1 MAGIILTPNL
11 LWKDFVVE
19 TDFNETEVI
28 INKED
33 RYTVREFYFN
43 GRACGKGRVSIF
55 ARAIKRAQKKS
66 SQAILYVR
74 DLGAPSDEAMIKA
87 LADDGYLVLDVDIEG
102 ETINKEHYTKY
113 PEEIS
118 YANYAISKDNLF
130 GVLNDARS
138 TCWYEWAAVLRYALA
153 YLKNIDGIEKVGGFA
168 VGDSATAL
176 WQVAGMDEKLDC
188 AVFGLNA
195 GWAGYRGTDKFGGKV
210 EPQFS
215 DDIVKFIAGIEPQ
228 AYAMHVTCPTL
239 ILAATNS
246 NVYDCDR
253 VYDTISHIPQEIY
266 AAVNYSVGYVN
277 SVDKAAILSTKV
289 FFGKNLLGN
298 VQEELSNKID
308 IKCDLAD
315 GAIVFTVEAGEE
327 QLKELCVFVCEQTTK
342 PSLRC
347 WRKVTIH
354 EKNAETGECI
364 FKYFPYSNAQNV
376 VAFAQASYKNGY
388 EIGSKTIMKKF
399 SEQEVS
405 LTYKSNVI
413 YSSRNAN
420 AESVFVPAKQDGKGE
435 AHLNYQEVDEVFVK
449 KGPMGINGVY
459 AKNGLLTF
467 KINSDTDRPSDEAIL
482 MFDVYSKESSAMAVK
497 LIANYFGE
505 KMEYFGWVTLHG
517 GEVWQN
523 VKIEKIRFK
532 TEQGLGLKS
541 YQKIEA
547 IEFVA
552 NENGYL
558 LNNALWV

>member
-19 TDFNETEVI
+19 TDFNETEI
-28 INKED
+28 TINKED
-33 RYTVREFYFN
+33 RYTVREVFFN
-43 GRACGKGRVSIF
+43 GRKCGASRVSVF
-55 ARAIKRAQKKS
+55 ARIIKRNQKKPTC
-66 SQAILYVR
+66 AVLYVR
-74 DLGAPSDEAMIKA
+74 DLGAVSDESIIKT
-87 LADDGYLVLDVDIEG
+87 LADEGYLVLEVDIEG
-102 ETINKEHYTKY
+102 VASDKEHFTKY
-113 PEEIS
+113 PDDIF
-118 YANYAISKDNLF
+118 YANYAISKNNLF
-130 GVLNDARS
+130 EVPNDARS
-138 TCWYEWAAVLRYALA
+138 TCWYEWAAVMRYALA
-153 YLKNIDGIEKVGGFA
+153 YLKNLDGIEKVGGFA

-176 WQVAGMDEKLDC
+176 WQVAGMDETLDC

-215 DDIVKFIAGIEPQ
+215 DDMVKFIAGIEPQ
-228 AYAMHVTCPTL
+228 AYAMHVKCPTL

-253 VYDTISHIPQEIY
+253 VYDTIAHVPQEVY
-266 AAVNYSVGYVN
+266 ATVNYSVGYVN
-277 SVDKAAILSTKV
+277 SVDKVALQSAKV
-289 FFGKNLLGN
+289 FFCKNLSAS

-308 IKCDLAD
+308 IKSDIAD
-315 GAIVFTVEAGEE
+315 GAVTFTVEADEE
-327 QLKELCVFVCEQTTK
+327 QLKELCVFVCEQTIK

-347 WRKVTIH
+347 WRKVTVY
-354 EKNAETGECI
+354 EKNEETGECV
-364 FKYFPYSNAQNV
+364 FKYFPYSNAQCV
-376 VAFAQASYKNGY
+376 IAFAQASYKNGY
-388 EIGSKTIMKKF
+388 EVGSKTIIKKF
-399 SEQEVS
+399 SDQEVS

-420 AESVFVPAKQDGKGE
+420 AESVFVPAKQDGKGK
-435 AHLNYQEVDEVFVK
+435 AHLNYQEVDEVLVK
-449 KGPMGINGVY
+449 KGPMGINGVC

-497 LIANYFGE
+497 LIADYFGE
-505 KMEYFGWVTLHG
+505 KVEYFGWVTLHG

-523 VKIEKIRFK
+523 VKIEKMRFK

>member
-19 TDFNETEVI
+19 TDFNETEI
-28 INKED
+28 NINKED
-33 RYTVREFYFN
+33 KYIVREVYFN
-43 GRACGKGRVSIF
+43 GRECGGGRVSIF
-55 ARAIKRAQKKS
+55 VREIKRGQKKPNC
-66 SQAILYVR
+66 AVLYVR
-74 DLGAPSDEAMIKA
+74 DLGAASDEEIIKA

-102 ETINKEHYTKY
+102 QTTNKENFTKY
-113 PEEIS
+113 PEDIY

-138 TCWYEWAAVLRYALA
+138 TCWYEWTAVLRYALA
-153 YLKNIDGIEKVGGFA
+153 YAKNIDGIERVGGLA

-215 DDIVKFIAGIEPQ
+215 DDMVKFIAGIEPQ
-228 AYAMHVTCPTL
+228 AYAMHVKCPTL

-246 NVYDCDR
+246 NLYDCDR

-277 SVDKAAILSTKV
+277 SVDKAAISSARV
-289 FFGKNLLGN
+289 FFGKNLLEN
-298 VQEELSNKID
+298 VQEDLANKID
-308 IKCDLAD
+308 VKSDVLD
-315 GAIVFTVEAGEE
+315 GAVTFTVETDEE
-327 QLKELCVFVCEQTTK
+327 QLKELCVYVCEQTTK

-347 WRKVTIH
+347 WRKVTAH
-354 EKNAETGECI
+354 EKNEETGERI

-388 EIGSKTIMKKF
+388 EIGSKTIMKRF

-413 YSSRNAN
+413 YSSRNVN
-420 AESVFVPAKQDGKGE
+420 AESVFVPAKQDGKGS

-449 KGPMGINGVY
+449 KGPMGINGVC

-497 LIANYFGE
+497 LIADYFGE
-505 KMEYFGWVTLHG
+505 KVEYFGWVTLHG

-523 VKIEKIRFK
+523 VKIEQMKFK

-552 NENGYL
+552 NEGGYL